1 MRFLSCAIHRPGDG
15 KSVLSERAAS
25 SKMELFM
32 GAWGQR
38 PQQATWDLRASENPR
53 FGLGGSHE
61 ALLAGF
67 SYPVFMPFRAV
78 FLQMRKEDAYTSS
91 FSSSA
96 SFNLMAPSMTPS
108 TRHAWYCAAQFDICK
123 IARVNTDL
131 FGQLPAGHFYSFTR
145 LLNICSEGLKS
156 RAIFHI
162 WHITSPYYILLFVG
176 CAVNDVICVL
186 DSFYNSAKVKNFML
200 KVSGLH

>member
-1 MRFLSCAIHRPGDG
+1 MRKKSRQRKTTHRSRDRDDDRLMDLGFSGGKACGGFSSCLLTG
-15 KSVLSERAAS
+15 VLSERVAS

-67 SYPVFMPFRAV
+67 SYPVFLPFRAV

-108 TRHAWYCAAQFDICK
+108 TMGRYFS
-123 IARVNTDL
+123 
-131 FGQLPAGHFYSFTR
+131 GQSCNLWLVR
-145 LLNICSEGLKS
+145 WRCSLSSRSNSGLK
-156 RAIFHI
+156 
-162 WHITSPYYILLFVG
+162 
-176 CAVNDVICVL
+176 
-186 DSFYNSAKVKNFML
+186 
-200 KVSGLH
+200 

>member
-1 MRFLSCAIHRPGDG
+1 MPRSRARDDDRFMDLGFSGGKACGGFPSCLLTGAGREPGQECEAPPTGGLLLMRFLSCAIHRPGDG

-78 FLQMRKEDAYTSS
+78 FLQMRKEDTYTSS

-108 TRHAWYCAAQFDICK
+108 TMGRYFS
-123 IARVNTDL
+123 
-131 FGQLPAGHFYSFTR
+131 GQSCNLWLVRWRSSLSSR
-145 LLNICSEGLKS
+145 SSSGLK
-156 RAIFHI
+156 
-162 WHITSPYYILLFVG
+162 
-176 CAVNDVICVL
+176 
-186 DSFYNSAKVKNFML
+186 
-200 KVSGLH
+200 

>member
-1 MRFLSCAIHRPGDG
+1 MTGSWIWAFREGKPAAAFPLVCSPAQDGNRVKSAKHPPTGGLLLMRFLSCAIHRPGDG
-15 KSVLSERAAS
+15 KSVPSERAAS
-25 SKMELFM
+25 SRMELFM

-108 TRHAWYCAAQFDICK
+108 TMGRYFS
-123 IARVNTDL
+123 
-131 FGQLPAGHFYSFTR
+131 GQSCNLWLVR
-145 LLNICSEGLKS
+145 WRCSLSSRSSSGLK
-156 RAIFHI
+156 
-162 WHITSPYYILLFVG
+162 
-176 CAVNDVICVL
+176 
-186 DSFYNSAKVKNFML
+186 
-200 KVSGLH
+200 

>member
-1 MRFLSCAIHRPGDG
+1 MTGSWIWAFREGKPAAAFPLVCSPAQDGNWVKSAKHPPTGGLLLMRFLSCAIHRLGDG
-15 KSVLSERAAS
+15 KSVLPERAAS

-32 GAWGQR
+32 GVWGQR

-108 TRHAWYCAAQFDICK
+108 TMGRYFS
-123 IARVNTDL
+123 
-131 FGQLPAGHFYSFTR
+131 GQSY
-145 LLNICSEGLKS
+145 NLKLAS
-156 RAIFHI
+156 NF
-162 WHITSPYYILLFVG
+162 P
-176 CAVNDVICVL
+176 
-186 DSFYNSAKVKNFML
+186 KVEDT
-200 KVSGLH
+200 

>member
-1 MRFLSCAIHRPGDG
+1 MPRSRARDDDRLMDLGFSGGKACGGFPSCLLTSAGREPGQECEAPPTGDLLLMRFLSCAIHRLGDG

-67 SYPVFMPFRAV
+67 SYPVFMPFRAL

-108 TRHAWYCAAQFDICK
+108 TMGRYFS
-123 IARVNTDL
+123 
-131 FGQLPAGHFYSFTR
+131 GQSCNLWLVR
-145 LLNICSEGLKS
+145 WRCSLSSRSSSGLK
-156 RAIFHI
+156 
-162 WHITSPYYILLFVG
+162 
-176 CAVNDVICVL
+176 
-186 DSFYNSAKVKNFML
+186 
-200 KVSGLH
+200 

>member
-1 MRFLSCAIHRPGDG
+1 MPRSRARDDDWLMDFGFSGGKACGGFPSCLLTGTGREPGQECEASPTGGLLLMRFLSCAIHRSGDG

-25 SKMELFM
+25 SKMELFK

-67 SYPVFMPFRAV
+67 SYPVFMPLRAV

-108 TRHAWYCAAQFDICK
+108 TMGRYFS
-123 IARVNTDL
+123 
-131 FGQLPAGHFYSFTR
+131 GQSCNLWLVR
-145 LLNICSEGLKS
+145 WRCSLSSRSSSGLK
-156 RAIFHI
+156 
-162 WHITSPYYILLFVG
+162 
-176 CAVNDVICVL
+176 
-186 DSFYNSAKVKNFML
+186 
-200 KVSGLH
+200 

>member
-1 MRFLSCAIHRPGDG
+1 MDLGFSGGKACGGFPSCLLTGAGREPGQECEAPPTGGLLLMRFLSCAIHRLGDG
-15 KSVLSERAAS
+15 KSVLSERVAS

-67 SYPVFMPFRAV
+67 SYPVFMPFRAL

-108 TRHAWYCAAQFDICK
+108 TMGRYFS
-123 IARVNTDL
+123 
-131 FGQLPAGHFYSFTR
+131 GQSCNLWLVR
-145 LLNICSEGLKS
+145 WRCSLSSRSSSGLK
-156 RAIFHI
+156 
-162 WHITSPYYILLFVG
+162 
-176 CAVNDVICVL
+176 
-186 DSFYNSAKVKNFML
+186 
-200 KVSGLH
+200 

>member
-1 MRFLSCAIHRPGDG
+1 MTGSWIWAFREGKPAAAFPLVCSPAQDGNRVKSAKHPPTGGLLLMRFLSCAIHRLGDG

-38 PQQATWDLRASENPR
+38 PQQATWDLRASGNPR
-53 FGLGGSHE
+53 FGLCGSHE

-67 SYPVFMPFRAV
+67 SYPVFLPFRAV

-108 TRHAWYCAAQFDICK
+108 TMGRYFS
-123 IARVNTDL
+123 
-131 FGQLPAGHFYSFTR
+131 GQSCNLWLVR
-145 LLNICSEGLKS
+145 WRCSLSSRSSSGLK
-156 RAIFHI
+156 
-162 WHITSPYYILLFVG
+162 
-176 CAVNDVICVL
+176 
-186 DSFYNSAKVKNFML
+186 
-200 KVSGLH
+200 